1 VPLLELTRLSS
12 DVIALDKAQCIEA
25 GARLHDQYVA
35 AEPFPHIVIDDFM
48 DKDILRGLLA
58 EWPLASTDKKYYNRP
73 QERLK
78 YEWQPHELNA
88 PFLRSFL
95 AEMNAE
101 PMMRFIEA
109 LTGIQNLIADPYYAG
124 AGLHEIKRGGHLGIH
139 ADFNIHRGLNA
150 LRRINLLIYLNDDWD
165 SSYGGDLELWAKD
178 MSEVRHKV
186 APRLGRAVIFNTE
199 LDSFHGHPDPLT
211 CPPERTRR
219 SMALYY
225 YTAPE
230 SGLQDVPVRTTTFQ
244 ARPKSTDS
252 RDWRVQFRHFMQDWV
267 PPVLQRMVRARR
279 KTG

>member
-48 DKDILRGLLA
+48 DKEILRGLLA
-58 EWPLASTDKKYYNRP
+58 EWPVASTDKKYYNRP

-78 YEWQPHELNA
+78 YEWRPQELNA

-95 AEMNAE
+95 TEMNAE
-101 PMMRFIEA
+101 PMVRFLEA
-109 LTGIQNLIADPYYAG
+109 LTGIRYLIADAYYDG
-124 AGLHEIKRGGHLGIH
+124 AGLHEIRRGGHLGIH
-139 ADFNIHRGLNA
+139 ADFNIHKGMNA
-150 LRRINLLIYLNDDWD
+150 LRRLNVLIYLNDDWD
-165 SSYGGDLELWAKD
+165 PSYGGDLELWAKD
-178 MSEVRHKV
+178 MSEARHKV
-186 APRLGRAVIFNTE
+186 APKLGRAVIFNTE

-211 CPPERTRR
+211 CPPDRTRR
-219 SMALYY
+219 SIALYY

-230 SGLQDVPVRTTTFQ
+230 AGLQHVPVRTTNFQ
-244 ARPKSTDS
+244 MRPKSADA
-252 RDWRVQFRHFMQDWV
+252 RDWHVQFYHFMQDWV